1 MAKVRASKIDSRV
14 LPTAELRD
22 AVVVAWLFALDVV
35 EMDEVEDDAGAKVLL
50 TVWVIAVPLDG
61 SRMLRV
67 VQDAEPLGQVP
78 ERRRPLSSGPV
89 GPS

>member
-35 EMDEVEDDAGAKVLL
+35 EMDEVEDDAGA
-50 TVWVIAVPLDG
+50 
-61 SRMLRV
+61 
-67 VQDAEPLGQVP
+67 
-78 ERRRPLSSGPV
+78 
-89 GPS
+89 